1 MTNFFSS
8 NFVILDRLFQG
19 DNLLLFNSEQENV
32 SESLFIIKIMIEWM
46 ALSRTIDFNLYIYV
60 LINT

>member
-1 MTNFFSS
+1 MLAFFSFVSHFLHNNIFRGQIFFSS

-32 SESLFIIKIMIEWM
+32 WESLFILK
-46 ALSRTIDFNLYIYV
+46 L
-60 LINT
+60 